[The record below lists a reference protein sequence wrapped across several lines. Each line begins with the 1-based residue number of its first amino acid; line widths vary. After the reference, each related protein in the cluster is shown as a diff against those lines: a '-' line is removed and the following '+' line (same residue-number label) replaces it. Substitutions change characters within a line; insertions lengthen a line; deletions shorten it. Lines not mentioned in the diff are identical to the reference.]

1 VTLWDRSPIERA
13 PIPLDIHAM
22 DETMTGCAGKGR
34 VRHLVR
40 LILADPSGDCS
51 VERLAGR
58 AALSPRAMSRLFVQ
72 ETGITPAK
80 FVERA
85 RVRLACEL
93 MEETDLRM
101 AAIAARSGFGSDER
115 MRRAFHRVL
124 GMSPRE
130 KGASQWA
137 IGAHRFRHASV
148 GLRHDA

>member
-1 VTLWDRSPIERA
+1 
-13 PIPLDIHAM
+13 
-22 DETMTGCAGKGR
+22 MTGCAGKGR

-40 LILADPSGDCS
+40 LIVADPSGDCG
-51 VERLAGR
+51 VERLAAR
-58 AALSPRAMSRLFVQ
+58 AALSARAMSRLFMR
-72 ETGITPAK
+72 ETGTTPAK

-85 RVRLACEL
+85 RVGLACEL
-93 MEETDLRM
+93 MGETDLRM
-101 AAIAARSGFGSDER
+101 AAIAVRSGFGSDER

-137 IGAHRFRHASV
+137 IGAQRFQHASV